1 MYENL
6 LDPNWQSDPINGTG
20 YGGACGYQYLQYFVS
35 PITGN
40 YTQMKVRVA
49 NVYLP
54 SSYDVTLYVA
64 VAIYQYNESS
74 ASTWDRLAVAY
85 ANKTVNWQSGSG
97 SWGGNVD
104 DIVDGKV
111 STFTFTSP
119 IQLQKDGE
127 YLVSFQSYVSR
138 VGNEG
143 NNYWNSTTIPPYVTL
158 WGRVMYQSSGSGNWR
173 S

>member
-1 MYENL
+1 MHVTMYENL
-6 LDPNWQSDPINGTG
+6 LDPNWQSAPINGTDFSMV

-54 SSYDVTLYVA
+54 STYNVTLYVA
-64 VAIYQYNESS
+64 VSIYQYNENS

-127 YLVSFQSYVSR
+127 YLVSFQTYVSMLDKQI
-138 VGNEG
+138 
-143 NNYWNSTTIPPYVTL
+143 TTIGIAQLYRL
-158 WGRVMYQSSGSGNWR
+158 M
-173 S
+173 